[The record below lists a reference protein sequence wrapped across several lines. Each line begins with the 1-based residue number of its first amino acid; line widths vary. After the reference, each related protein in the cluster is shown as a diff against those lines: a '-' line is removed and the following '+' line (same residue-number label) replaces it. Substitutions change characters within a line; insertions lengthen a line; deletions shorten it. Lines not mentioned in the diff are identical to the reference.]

1 MISNTKIDGSF
12 PVNQFKI
19 DGIQCIFRVN
29 RNQNGAGTMLHDR
42 DHLPAKLQADILV
55 KSWKENADFF
65 TEYLY
70 VFFNEAIESTK
81 SSPSLKLANITTV
94 LKQN

>member
-1 MISNTKIDGSF
+1 
-12 PVNQFKI
+12 
-19 DGIQCIFRVN
+19 
-29 RNQNGAGTMLHDR
+29 MLYDR
-42 DHLPAKLQADILV
+42 DHLPAKLQADILI
-55 KSWKENADFF
+55 KSWKENADIF

-94 LKQN
+94 LKKISKT